1 MFLCFLEL
9 DTVLNYL
16 WDFLAQ
22 GDASSASFDHY
33 GTQVGIDI
41 EHLSA
46 YLISGFSSEIGSF
59 R

>member
-1 MFLCFLEL
+1 LIFLEL

-33 GTQVGIDI
+33 GTQMGIDI
-41 EHLSA
+41 EHFISI
-46 YLISGFSSEIGSF
+46 YPTSGFSSEIGSF